1 TESRSSPRLECSGTI
16 SAHCSLCLPGSS
28 EFGLIFVFLVEMG
41 FHHVGQ
47 AGLELLISSDP
58 PTLTSQKAGITD
70 MKLTMKKNIVNT
82 QQSFV
87 NMPNVIV
94 PDIEKEIRKM
104 ENGACSSFSED
115 DDSASVSEESENEN
129 HHARGSFSYKSHR
142 KGGPSQREQYL
153 PGAIALFNVNNS
165 SNKDQEPEEKKKKK
179 KAKKSKSDDKNE
191 NKKDLEK
198 KKKKKDKEKK
208 KKEEKSKDKKEEEKK
223 EVVVIDP
230 SGNTY
235 YNWLFCITL
244 PVMYNWTMVI
254 ARACFDELQSDY
266 LEYWLILDYVSDIV
280 YLIDMFVRTRTGYL
294 EQGLL
299 VKEELK
305 LINKYKSNLQFKLDV
320 LSLIPTDLLY
330 FKLGWNYPE
339 IRLNRLLRIS
349 RMFEFFQRTETRT
362 NYPNI
367 FRISNLVM
375 YIVIIIHW
383 NACVYYS
390 ISKAIGFGNDTWVY
404 PDTNDPEFG
413 RLARKYVYSLYW
425 STLTLTT
432 IGETPPPV
440 RDSEYVFVVVDFLI
454 GVLIFA
460 TIVGNIGSMISN
472 MNAARAEFQAR
483 IDAIKQYMHFRNVSK
498 DMEKRVI
505 KWFDYLWTNKKTVD
519 EKEVLKY
526 LPDKLRAE
534 IAINVHLDTL
544 KKVRIFADCEA
555 GLLVE
560 LVLKL
565 QPQVYSPG
573 DYICKK
579 GDIGR
584 EMYIIKEGKLA
595 VVADDGVTQFVVL
608 SDGSYFGEISI
619 LNIKGSKA
627 GNRRTAN
634 IKSIGY
640 SDLFCL
646 SKDDLM
652 EALTEYPDA
661 KTMLE
666 EKGKQIL
673 MKDGLLDLNI
683 ANAGSDPKDLEEK
696 VTRMEG
702 SVDLLQTRFARI
714 LAEYESMQQKLKQRL
729 TKVEKFLKPLIDTEF
744 SSIEGPGVESGPID
758 ST

>member
-1 TESRSSPRLECSGTI
+1 
-16 SAHCSLCLPGSS
+16 
-28 EFGLIFVFLVEMG
+28 
-41 FHHVGQ
+41 
-47 AGLELLISSDP
+47 
-58 PTLTSQKAGITD
+58 
-70 MKLTMKKNIVNT
+70 MKKVIINT
-82 QQSFV
+82 WRSFV
-87 NMPNVIV
+87 NIPNVV
-94 PDIEKEIRKM
+94 GPDVEKEITRM
-104 ENGACSSFSED
+104 ENGACSSFSDDD
-115 DDSASVSEESENEN
+115 DDSASMFEESESEN
-129 HHARGSFSYKSHR
+129 PHARDSFRSNTHGS
-142 KGGPSQREQYL
+142 GQPSQREQYL

-165 SNKDQEPEEKKKKK
+165 SNKEQEPKEKTKKKKE
-179 KAKKSKSDDKNE
+179 KKSLYFTNYIAHFFSKPDDKNE
-191 NKKDLEK
+191 NKKDPEK
-198 KKKKKDKEKK
+198 KKKKEKDKDKK
-208 KKEEKSKDKKEEEKK
+208 KKEEKGKDKKEEEKK

-244 PVMYNWTMVI
+244 PVMYNWTMII

-266 LEYWLILDYVSDIV
+266 LEYWLAFDYLSDVV
-280 YLIDMFVRTRTGYL
+280 YLLDMFVRTRTGYL

-299 VKEELK
+299 VKEERK
-305 LINKYKSNLQFKLDV
+305 LIDKYKSTFQFKLDV
-320 LSLIPTDLLY
+320 LSVIPTDLLY
-330 FKLGWNYPE
+330 IKFGWNYPE

-375 YIVIIIHW
+375 YIIIIIHW
-383 NACVYYS
+383 NACVYFS

-404 PDTNDPEFG
+404 PDVNDPDFG

-440 RDSEYVFVVVDFLI
+440 RDSEYFFVVADFLI

-519 EKEVLKY
+519 EREVLKY

-595 VVADDGVTQFVVL
+595 VVADDGITQFVVL

-661 KTMLE
+661 KGMLE

-673 MKDGLLDLNI
+673 MKDGLLDINI

-696 VTRMEG
+696 VTRMES

-744 SSIEGPGVESGPID
+744 SAIEGSGTESGPTD
-758 ST
+758 STQD